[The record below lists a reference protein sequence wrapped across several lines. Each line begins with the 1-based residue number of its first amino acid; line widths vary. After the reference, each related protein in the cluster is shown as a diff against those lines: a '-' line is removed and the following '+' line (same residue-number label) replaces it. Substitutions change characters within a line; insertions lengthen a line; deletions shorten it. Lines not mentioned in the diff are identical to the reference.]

1 MKILKILKIPHIKI
15 SILYILIQYMIDMTE
30 QLIIHE
36 LSQKPLR
43 FFSVLEM
50 EDALRKKIINIGKE
64 EIKDVLEYFFNKE
77 MLCRIKSQK
86 LNNPYLYLY
95 GMRISY
101 INTNDDWVFMHNI
114 SEFTYVKKIDIN

>member
-1 MKILKILKIPHIKI
+1 
-15 SILYILIQYMIDMTE
+15 MTE

-50 EDALRKKIINIGKE
+50 EDALRKKNINIGKE

-114 SEFTYVKKIDIN
+114 SEFIYVKKIDIN

>member
-15 SILYILIQYMIDMTE
+15 SILYLVIQYMINMTE

-43 FFSVLEM
+43 FFSVLDM
-50 EDALRKKIINIGKE
+50 EDALRKKNINIGKE

-101 INTNDDWVFMHNI
+101 INTNDDWVFMHDI
-114 SEFTYVKKIDIN
+114 SDFIYVKKIDIN